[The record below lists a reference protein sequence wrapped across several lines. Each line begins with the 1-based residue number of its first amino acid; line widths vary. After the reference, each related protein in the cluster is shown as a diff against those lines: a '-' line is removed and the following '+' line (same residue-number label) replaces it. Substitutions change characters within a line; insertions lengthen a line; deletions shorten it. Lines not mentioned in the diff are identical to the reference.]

1 MEKIKIEKGVFRK
14 IFQFGYTTAVSG
26 YDFFEEEVS
35 SRLPNHMTRLD
46 AEAQVTS
53 EIAYRI
59 MDIAGDFGFDLI
71 DIPLEKNG
79 PIDYYRFNYNL
90 QVGDIVWFME
100 GAFDELNKSSW
111 MKLNPEIAT
120 KSGIVRECRCEIDAW
135 ANGSAWVCKVDFDG
149 DVIETMCGFFE
160 KD

>member
-1 MEKIKIEKGVFRK
+1 MEEIDIDEQAEGA
-14 IFQFGYTTAVSG
+14 ILLDG
-26 YDFFEEEVS
+26 FEGAIIGIVEE
-35 SRLPNHMTRLD
+35 
-46 AEAQVTS
+46 
-53 EIAYRI
+53 
-59 MDIAGDFGFDLI
+59 FGFELI
-71 DIPLEKNG
+71 ETEYTQK
-79 PIDYYRFNYNL
+79 IDYCRFNYNL

-111 MKLNPEIAT
+111 MTLNPEIAT

-149 DVIETMCGFFE
+149 EVVETMCGFFE

>member
-1 MEKIKIEKGVFRK
+1 MEKIKIEKEVFRK
-14 IFQFGYTTAVSG
+14 IFQFGLHTGVTAT
-26 YDFFEEEVS
+26 DFFEAEVG

-46 AEAQVTS
+46 AEAQVVS
-53 EIAYRI
+53 EIADGI
-59 MDIAGDFGFDLI
+59 MAIAGDFGFELI
-71 DIPLEKNG
+71 ETEYTQK
-79 PIDYYRFNYNL
+79 IDYYRFNYNL
-90 QVGDIVWFME
+90 LVGDIVWFME

-120 KSGIVRECRCEIDAW
+120 KSGIVRECRCEIDSW

-149 DVIETMCGFFE
+149 EVVETMCGFFE

>member
-1 MEKIKIEKGVFRK
+1 MENIKIEKEVFRR
-14 IFQFGYTTAVSG
+14 IFQFGYTTGVSG
-26 YDFFEEEVS
+26 YDFFEAEVS

-46 AEAQVTS
+46 AEAQVVS
-53 EIAYRI
+53 EIADRI
-59 MDIAGDFGFDLI
+59 MDIAGDFGFELI
-71 DIPLEKNG
+71 ETEYTQK
-79 PIDYYRFNYNL
+79 IDYCRFNYNL

-120 KSGIVRECRCEIDAW
+120 KSGIVRECRCEMDAW
-135 ANGSAWVCKVDFDG
+135 AHGSAWVCKVDFDG
-149 DVIETMCGFFE
+149 EVVETMCGFFE